1 MAEATT
7 PGAKNVTPT
16 TMPAETSVV
25 GKPID
30 RVDGRLKVTGGAKYA
45 ADNPVQNLAHAVA
58 VISTIARG
66 KITNLDTSAAEKS
79 PGVLAVLTHQN
90 IGELKT
96 VTREMRPGGQL
107 GQAKPPMTD
116 DLIRYGGQYIALVV
130 AETIEQ
136 AKHASRLVKVIYAA
150 EKPST
155 DIDNPLELKEKGKTM
170 RGDADGALASAA
182 VKVSQVYSTPVEHHN
197 PMEMHATVAAWDGD
211 RLTLWDS
218 TQHVLG
224 VRGVV
229 AAVLGISP
237 ENIRVIDPFMGGGF
251 GCKGSVWPN
260 SYLAAVAARH
270 VNRPVKMVVT
280 RQQMF
285 SQTGYRPWT
294 KQQVSLG
301 VDSDGKLVS
310 LKHESTC
317 TTASFEDWVENSGRV
332 SGMLY
337 KCDNVLI
344 TQKVARINAGVPV
357 QMRAP
362 GEASGMFAL
371 ESAMDELAYAAKLDP
386 IELRLRSYADKDY
399 GEKEPLP
406 FTSKSLRECYRV
418 GADKFGWSKRAAQP
432 GQMRDG
438 DELVGYGMATATY
451 PAGQNGASASIRL
464 QSDGNVIVTTA
475 GHDLGTGTYTICA
488 QIAAET
494 LGVSADKVRVQLGDT
509 TLPRAPGAGGSTQAV
524 TVGAAVQ
531 AAAQGLLRQCATLL
545 DRDAAD
551 MAGGGEKL
559 MAVFEKNGGRPV
571 SFTANSVPDPSIR
584 GKYARYSFGAQFA
597 EVRVNPR
604 LGKARVTRWVG
615 AFAAGRIL
623 NPKTARSQLIGGII
637 MGMGMA
643 LLERTVYDPVRG
655 KVVND
660 NLADY
665 QVPVN
670 ADVPEIEIVFVEER
684 DEHVNSLGAKGVGEL
699 GITGA
704 PAAIAN
710 AVYHATGVR
719 VRDLPISV
727 DRLLT

>member
-1 MAEATT
+1 
-7 PGAKNVTPT
+7 
-16 TMPAETSVV
+16 MPAETSVV

-66 KITNLDTSAAEKS
+66 RITGIDTSAAERL
-79 PGVLAVLTHQN
+79 PGVLAVLTHET

-107 GQAKPPMTD
+107 GQAKPPLSD
-116 DLIRYGGQYIALVV
+116 DIIRYGGQYIAIVV
-130 AETIEQ
+130 ADTLEQ
-136 AKHASRLVKVIYAA
+136 ARHASGLVKATYDQ

-155 DIDNPLELKEKGKTM
+155 DIDNPLELKDKGKTA

-182 VKVSQVYSTPVEHHN
+182 VKISQTYSTPVEHHN

-211 RLTLWDS
+211 RLTLWDA

-229 AAVLGISP
+229 AAVLGIQP
-237 ENIRVIDPFMGGGF
+237 ENIRVIDPYMGGGF

-260 SYLAAVAARH
+260 SYLAAAAARH
-270 VNRPVKMVVT
+270 VNRPVKFVVT

-285 SQTGYRPWT
+285 SQTGYRPRT

-301 VDSDGKLVS
+301 VDADRKLVS

-337 KCDNVLI
+337 KCENVLI

-362 GEASGMFAL
+362 GEASGMFGL
-371 ESAMDELAYAAKLDP
+371 ESAMDELAYAAKIDP
-386 IELRLRSYADKDY
+386 IDLRLRSYADKDY
-399 GEKEPLP
+399 SEKEPLP
-406 FTSKSLRECYRV
+406 FTSKSLRECYQI
-418 GADKFGWSKRAAQP
+418 GADKFGWSKRAPQP

-438 DELVGYGMATATY
+438 DELIGYGMATATY
-451 PAGQNGASASIRL
+451 PAGQNGASAAIRL
-464 QSDGNVIVTTA
+464 QPDGTVIVTTA
-475 GHDLGTGTYTICA
+475 GHDLGTGTYTICT

-494 LGVSADKVRVQLGDT
+494 LGVSPDKIRVQLGDT

-524 TVGAAVQ
+524 SVGSAVRAAGQ
-531 AAAQGLLRQCATLL
+531 ELLQTCAKLL
-545 DRDAAD
+545 DRDANQ
-551 MAGGGEKL
+551 MTGGDQL

-571 SFTANSVPDPSIR
+571 SATANSVPDPSIR

-604 LGKARVTRWVG
+604 LGTARVTRWVG

-623 NPKTARSQLIGGII
+623 NPKTARSQMIGGII
-637 MGMGMA
+637 MGLGMA
-643 LLERTVYDPVRG
+643 LLEHTVYDPVRG
-655 KVVND
+655 KIVTD

-665 QVPVN
+665 LVPVN
-670 ADVPEIEIVFVEER
+670 ADVPEIDIVFIDER
-684 DEHVNSLGAKGVGEL
+684 DEHVNPLGAKGVGEL

-710 AVYHATGVR
+710 AVYHATGTR
-719 VRDLPISV
+719 VRDLPIRV
-727 DRLLT
+727 DDLLTKSG